1 MLESYQLEILR
12 KRRVARI
19 FWLIVFICSW
29 FLYFF
34 FQGYYPD
41 VRVGLRHIFSETGS
55 KTDYVSSDLIRS
67 FGIINVRSIPTD
79 AIMLLG
85 SGAYGNNEKRMSDY
99 GDYSMTI
106 EKSGYIKNSMKFII
120 DREKPFFIEK
130 ISLFPNPA
138 YKKLEKISTIY
149 PIEKNGEYLAQTL
162 SGNILSS
169 GSIVNDFKSY
179 SGSLKYIGWK
189 YFNTS
194 SGALEW
200 KNTKLQ
206 KASAE
211 KNNFIKTCKNIKYQS
226 SILYCPESK
235 SLLTEWDKY
244 MTGILDIR
252 NNLIA
257 RSGSILEVQNG
268 NIGKTWNQTGEIN
281 LANIHI
287 IHSNILTEQS
297 GSLISK
303 IDPKLNIITGLEKLN
318 TAAILDENLL
328 LFGEK
333 WWEKHLLI
341 RHSSDTIERERD
353 ISLPENIDYSQI
365 EFRSLAGN
373 ILITTKTTI
382 FLIYRGSN
390 EFHWILDGEILSLW
404 NTGAIYKQNNE
415 IWESDWSE

>member
-55 KTDYVSSDLIRS
+55 KTDYTSSDLIRS

-130 ISLFPNPA
+130 ISLFPNPT

-179 SGSLKYIGWK
+179 SGSLKYIG
-189 YFNTS
+189 
-194 SGALEW
+194 
-200 KNTKLQ
+200 
-206 KASAE
+206 
-211 KNNFIKTCKNIKYQS
+211 
-226 SILYCPESK
+226 
-235 SLLTEWDKY
+235 
-244 MTGILDIR
+244 
-252 NNLIA
+252 
-257 RSGSILEVQNG
+257 
-268 NIGKTWNQTGEIN
+268 
-281 LANIHI
+281 
-287 IHSNILTEQS
+287 
-297 GSLISK
+297 
-303 IDPKLNIITGLEKLN
+303 
-318 TAAILDENLL
+318 
-328 LFGEK
+328 
-333 WWEKHLLI
+333 
-341 RHSSDTIERERD
+341 
-353 ISLPENIDYSQI
+353 
-365 EFRSLAGN
+365 
-373 ILITTKTTI
+373 
-382 FLIYRGSN
+382 
-390 EFHWILDGEILSLW
+390 
-404 NTGAIYKQNNE
+404 
-415 IWESDWSE
+415 